1 MDGVTRSTRRLI
13 AVLALA
19 VLVGGGGHQAAAAS
33 GPTTRVSVDS
43 AGHQANGDSYWLAL
57 SADGRLV
64 AFVSDASNLVEGDTN
79 GTSDVFVHERQQ
91 ASVCL
96 VQLAANGQV
105 LGTLVNQPTAFTLA
119 LLVPSAQRTTVPV
132 TCQALEDL
140 ALAVANQQ
148 PGAVDVSVEVF
159 THQGTSLC
167 TRGPFTLPADG
178 ARGVVFGSD
187 CVPPAAPPSPGE

>member
-1 MDGVTRSTRRLI
+1 MDVVTRSTRRLI

-43 AGHQANGDSYWLAL
+43 AGRQANGGSYGPAL
-57 SADGRLV
+57 SADGRVVAFESYASTLV
-64 AFVSDASNLVEGDTN
+64 AGDTN
-79 GTSDVFVHERQQ
+79 GRADIFVHERPQP
-91 ASVCL
+91 AVCL
-96 VQLAANGQV
+96 VQLAASGQV
-105 LGTLVNQPTAFTLA
+105 LGTLVNQPSAFTLA
-119 LLVPSAQRTTVPV
+119 LLVPSAPRTTVPV
-132 TCQALEDL
+132 SCQALEAL
-140 ALAVANQQ
+140 ALAVANQHA
-148 PGAVDVSVEVF
+148 GAVEVSVEVF